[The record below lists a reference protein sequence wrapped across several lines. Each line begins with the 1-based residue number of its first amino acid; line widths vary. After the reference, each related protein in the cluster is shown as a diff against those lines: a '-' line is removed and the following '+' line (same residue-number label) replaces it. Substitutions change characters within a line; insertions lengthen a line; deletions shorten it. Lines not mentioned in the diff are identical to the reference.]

1 MSTRFKIQ
9 KKKMLVLH
17 TRPCKVDF
25 CSTEGQALYWSM
37 MTASNVSAQTRAW
50 QAKVDGFK
58 VQGFFCKCFLP
69 FFLIPPRYLTCA
81 IFRAV
86 FDDRSLFFAP
96 IPHRNACYAG
106 YRILHH
112 HDLLPPLYSSSS
124 SSSSGSFSSSFFPCF
139 LFFFFSYIFK
149 IYLVL
154 FFSNP
159 HRQSIVTKVR
169 ARSFKAW

>member
-1 MSTRFKIQ
+1 M
-9 KKKMLVLH
+9 
-17 TRPCKVDF
+17 
-25 CSTEGQALYWSM
+25 
-37 MTASNVSAQTRAW
+37 
-50 QAKVDGFK
+50 
-58 VQGFFCKCFLP
+58 QGFFCKCFLP

-96 IPHRNACYAG
+96 KPHRNACYAG

-139 LFFFFSYIFK
+139 LIFFSLTFLKSIWFY
-149 IYLVL
+149 
-154 FFSNP
+154 FFP
-159 HRQSIVTKVR
+159 TPTDKQSILTKVR
-169 ARSFKAW
+169 ARSFKAWYHLHSNCHTSLVCVLTFLIYFPITFFTSGCLELVGVKRCNLR

>member
-1 MSTRFKIQ
+1 
-9 KKKMLVLH
+9 MLVLH

-37 MTASNVSAQTRAW
+37 MTASNVSAQTQAW

-96 IPHRNACYAG
+96 KPHRNACYAG

-139 LFFFFSYIFK
+139 LFFFSYIFK

-159 HRQSIVTKVR
+159 HRQTKHPYKGKSAIFQGVV
-169 ARSFKAW
+169 AFA